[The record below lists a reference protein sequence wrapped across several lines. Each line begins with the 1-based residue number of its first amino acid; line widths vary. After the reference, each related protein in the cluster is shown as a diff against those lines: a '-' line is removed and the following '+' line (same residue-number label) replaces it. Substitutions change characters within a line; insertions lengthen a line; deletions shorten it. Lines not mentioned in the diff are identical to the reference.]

1 MATTVLNG
9 KDYILEIDEV
19 TTITAPRGS
28 NASYKPILCEVSS
41 TFGITT
47 DEQSVSNKCGGG
59 WSNSNPGDSSFTFS
73 GEFQAIDPT
82 TADASAISLA
92 NIANLAVT
100 KKKFWLRRTKS
111 GDAAAGVPTIVREGV
126 VYISNYSEETGTE
139 DPFSFTA
146 DFTGVGTPLI
156 TPSTT

>member
-1 MATTVLNG
+1 MAATVLNG
-9 KDYILEIDEV
+9 KDYILEIDD
-19 TTITAPRGS
+19 TTAITAARGS
-28 NASYKPILCEVSS
+28 NANYKPIMCEVSS

-59 WSNSNPGDSSFTFS
+59 WANSNPGDSSFTFS
-73 GEFQAIDPT
+73 GEFHAIDPT
-82 TADASAISLA
+82 TADSSAQSLA
-92 NIANLAVT
+92 EIANLAVT

-111 GDAAAGVPTIVREGV
+111 GDAAAGIPTIVREGV

-146 DFTGVGTPLI
+146 DFTGVGVPLI
-156 TPSTT
+156 TASTT